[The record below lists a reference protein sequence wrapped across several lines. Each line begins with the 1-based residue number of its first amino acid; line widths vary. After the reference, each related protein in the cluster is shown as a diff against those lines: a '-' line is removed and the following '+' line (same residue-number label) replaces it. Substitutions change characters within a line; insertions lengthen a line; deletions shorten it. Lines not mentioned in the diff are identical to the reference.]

1 MTKIHEAVMHCAICF
16 LDERTILFQF
26 VKIQKTSFIL
36 LVFVSLLCVFNAQQN
51 ESKTFK
57 KWKKKPHTQNINQQ

>member
-1 MTKIHEAVMHCAICF
+1 MTKIDEAVMLYAFWRKKPCAICF

-36 LVFVSLLCVFNAQQN
+36 LLFVSLLCVFNAQQN

-57 KWKKKPHTQNINQQ
+57 K